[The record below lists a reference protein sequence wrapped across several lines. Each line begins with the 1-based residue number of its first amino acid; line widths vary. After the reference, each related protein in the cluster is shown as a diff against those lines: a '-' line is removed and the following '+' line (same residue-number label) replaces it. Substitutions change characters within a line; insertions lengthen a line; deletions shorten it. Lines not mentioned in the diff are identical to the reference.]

1 MRNFSPKLVVILSFA
16 LTSSAFAGEL
26 QGVIDNNR
34 GVLQFNNKKSVE
46 AFDQFSQ
53 ALGEMPFS
61 GEVHYNLGTAF
72 LTNQEFGKAISEFNE
87 AIKNSPGDSSRE
99 RETRYRASFNK
110 AIALTAEK
118 KIDEALSAYQQ
129 ALEAHPDSNETKTNI
144 ELLTKAAGGKGKGE
158 GEDKDQTEK
167 NDKGDPKDQK
177 DKKDGDGKDKKDQK
191 PQDPKDQNKDQ
202 NKEQKQKPT
211 PKPFKSD
218 ELNQQDVG
226 KILDELKRQ
235 EEQIRAR
242 MQNDKVKDAPNDKDW

>member
-1 MRNFSPKLVVILSFA
+1 VKTPITLALLLS
-16 LTSSAFAGEL
+16 TSVSSANDL
-26 QGVIDNNR
+26 KGVYENNR

-46 AFDQFSQ
+46 AFDQFTH

-72 LTNQEFGKAISEFNE
+72 LANQEFPKAISEFNE
-87 AIKNSPGDSSRE
+87 ALKNSPGDSRRE
-99 RETRYRASFNK
+99 RETRFRAAFNR
-110 AIALTAEK
+110 AVALTAEK
-118 KIDEALSAYQQ
+118 RIDEALNSYQA
-129 ALEAHPDSNETKTNI
+129 ALNENPESVETKTNI
-144 ELLTKAAGGKGKGE
+144 ELLTQSEGGKGKGD
-158 GEDKDQTEK
+158 DKDQDQK
-167 NDKGDPKDQK
+167 KDQKGDPKDQK
-177 DKKDGDGKDKKDQK
+177 KDQKKDPKENEGKDQKKDQQK
-191 PQDPKDQNKDQ
+191 PQDQKNKP
-202 NKEQKQKPT
+202 KPT